1 MPQVPIIM
9 PQLGESIAE
18 ARIVRLNIK
27 IGDSVITDQEIIEVE
42 TNKATMG
49 VTTLCGGTITEIH
62 AEEGVDYAVGSLL
75 GVLEA
80 SEEEISRTGAPT
92 LAEKSSAEPSS
103 EKSDANLH
111 FRQTE
116 QSYKEPKLVE
126 PSVKGLPVPAG
137 MKGAH
142 YISPRMRARMVELG
156 LREADI
162 SAIVGTGSGGR
173 VTVNDLEEFLDY
185 ISNWP
190 YSSASPMRLSVAD
203 AMRRSWT
210 RPLASVGLPVV
221 LDRVLEHRARQNPKP
236 GLTLYVLRAFAIALA
251 EEPATAGFLIGEKI
265 VHPRAFDI
273 GVAVQVEDGVVVP
286 VLRNVDQL
294 EVRELA
300 ESYGQL
306 VDQARSR
313 RLTPEQTQGGIA
325 TVTNFGTFGL
335 KWGTP
340 IPLPNETLIL
350 GMAAGLKKPCWSDEV
365 GAFIPVTET
374 ELCLTFDH
382 RVVDGGGAGMLLQR
396 IASLL
401 QEPGLVFFGEEG
413 SKASFLDGLHV
424 SFLWGN
430 HTSLKLLKNGIIH
443 ELHP

>member
-18 ARIVRLNIK
+18 ARILRLHIA
-27 IGDSVITDQEIIEVE
+27 IGDTVVADQEIIEVE
-42 TNKATMG
+42 TNKATMA
-49 VTTLCGGTITEIH
+49 VTTLCGGTVTEIRGD
-62 AEEGVDYAVGSLL
+62 EGVDYAVGSLL
-75 GVLEA
+75 GILEA

-92 LAEKSSAEPSS
+92 MGEQADGGSTGEGQEDS
-103 EKSDANLH
+103 NLH

-116 QSYKEPKLVE
+116 QSYEEPKLVE

-142 YISPRMRARMVELG
+142 YISPRMRARMDDLG

-162 SAIVGTGSGGR
+162 SAIAGSGAGGR
-173 VTVNDLEEFLDY
+173 VTVEDLEQFLEY
-185 ISNWP
+185 ISGWP
-190 YSSASPMRLSVAD
+190 HSNASPMRLSVAD
-203 AMRRSWT
+203 AMRRSWS

-221 LDRVLEHRARQNPKP
+221 LDPVLEHRSRQDPKP

-265 VHPRAFDI
+265 VHPRAYDI
-273 GVAVQVEDGVVVP
+273 GVAVQVEDGVMVP

-294 EVRELA
+294 RVSELA
-300 ESYGQL
+300 EAYGQL
-306 VDQARSR
+306 VAQARTR
-313 RLTPEQTQGGIA
+313 KLTPEQTQGGIA
-325 TVTNFGTFGL
+325 TLTNFGTFGL

-350 GMAAGLKKPCWSDEV
+350 GLAAGIKQPRWSDEV
-365 GAFIPVTET
+365 GAFVPVTET

-382 RVVDGGGAGMLLQR
+382 RVVDGGGAGLLLQR
-396 IASLL
+396 IATLL
-401 QEPGLVFFGEEG
+401 QSPE
-413 SKASFLDGLHV
+413 
-424 SFLWGN
+424 
-430 HTSLKLLKNGIIH
+430 KL
-443 ELHP
+443 